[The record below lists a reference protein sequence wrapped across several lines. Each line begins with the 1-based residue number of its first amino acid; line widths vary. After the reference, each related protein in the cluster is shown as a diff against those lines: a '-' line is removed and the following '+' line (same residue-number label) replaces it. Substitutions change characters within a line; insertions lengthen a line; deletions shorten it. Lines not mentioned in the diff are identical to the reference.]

1 LPKKTIA
8 TILEGGNDYLIQVKG
23 NRKLLHEAVKK
34 TEIQNE
40 PISETCKIEK
50 NRGRDEKRI
59 VRVYE
64 ADVNDLEFCKWEK
77 INKII
82 ILTSSG
88 TRKGKNYEQKH
99 YYITSRTEQ
108 SATYYTNKIRE
119 HWGIE
124 NRSHWVKDVIM
135 NEDGSLIRNLAR
147 SKILSSVR
155 CLVVNIFRLNNYQS
169 VKYGIEKHQNN
180 LPISIELII

>member
-1 LPKKTIA
+1 M
-8 TILEGGNDYLIQVKG
+8 KG
-23 NRKLLHEAVKK
+23 NRKSLYEAVKK
-34 TEIQNE
+34 TEIQNVS
-40 PISETCKIEK
+40 ISESCTIER

-64 ADVNDLEFCKWEK
+64 ADVNDPELCKWEK
-77 INKII
+77 LNKII

-88 TRKGKNYEQKH
+88 TRKGKDYEQKH
-99 YYITSRTEQ
+99 YYITSRTVP

-135 NEDGSLIRNLAR
+135 NEDGSKIKNQAR

-155 CLVVNIFRLNNYQS
+155 CLIKNIFRLNNYQS
-169 VKYGIEKHQNN
+169 IKYGIEKHQNN
-180 LPISIELII
+180 LPNSIELII